1 MSCHMDSIIIPW
13 NPHGIVEMIPYGI
26 HMDIPSFH
34 VEFDHSITIPYG
46 IQVEW
51 RSQNEWD
58 LSQNI
63 FHMKWW
69 IPCGIRGE
77 SKDLEFIN
85 ENSSRW
91 PAIFEL
97 SGTALA
103 ITSLRLE

>member
-1 MSCHMDSIIIPW
+1 MEWYYSIWIPCGIW
-13 NPHGIVEMIPYGI
+13 LFHGIHMEWYYSIWIPCEIWPFHGI

-34 VEFDHSITIPYG
+34 VKFGHSITIPCG

-69 IPCGIRGE
+69 IPHGFHME
-77 SKDLEFIN
+77 
-85 ENSSRW
+85 
-91 PAIFEL
+91 
-97 SGTALA
+97 
-103 ITSLRLE
+103 

>member
-1 MSCHMDSIIIPW
+1 VEFGHSIIIPW
-13 NPHGIVEMIPYGI
+13 NPHGIVEIIPYGI
-26 HMDIPSFH
+26 HMDIPSSH
-34 VEFDHSITIPYG
+34 VEFGHSITIPYG

-77 SKDLEFIN
+77 SKDLLPLRVRARVGKN
-85 ENSSRW
+85 Q
-91 PAIFEL
+91 L
-97 SGTALA
+97 ALA
-103 ITSLRLE
+103 QPSPWTV